1 MNILSVCRSTHH
13 ACTWCTQK
21 PEEDIGSPGAKVTEG
36 CGPPVGCRESNL
48 GPVDD
53 EPELLTT
60 ESLPQP

>member
-1 MNILSVCRSTHH
+1 MLRAHVCDDGL
-13 ACTWCTQK
+13 CTQAK
-21 PEEDIGSPGAKVTEG
+21 CPRRPEEDIGSPGAKVTEG